1 MAAVEVIEIKG
12 DASSAIEALKKVG
25 IEANKTTQ
33 AAQKSNEAINDGL
46 EALDKQTNGAVSAF
60 RSLQGGIKSA
70 ISAFTTLKG
79 AIIATGLGALLIAV
93 TSLVTYFKQT
103 ERGSDKLAEVMGAL
117 GAAVKVV
124 VDRVIGLG
132 EALFKLFEG
141 DFKGAIEGVTGAFKG
156 LGDEIVRESKR
167 GRELAK
173 MLNDVEDAE
182 RALIAQRAIANKQI
196 AEARLIADDVTKSTD
211 ARIAAVKRA
220 GAIEERV
227 ARQELAVQRQRLN
240 VLQEQAKMGEVTED
254 GLVRIEEARARIS
267 ELEQANI
274 QRRRRLQTETI
285 SLLNE
290 EINKIKELEKARE
303 DAEKVRFEKSQ
314 KGFKE
319 YVDKSVA
326 AANKGAGQV
335 ARVGQFYTDA
345 IAAGTKRTSLDLQ
358 DFAVLTMQ
366 NLDAVSGAISGFA
379 QLAGENTKLGKALAV
394 AQIII
399 DTTQGAMK
407 AYGAY
412 PPPFGAVA
420 AAGVVAA
427 GVASLN
433 KVKST
438 PIPTSGDSVPS
449 TSLQAPTAASTPPQF
464 NIVGQ
469 SNINQLAQSI
479 GGQFQQ
485 PIRAYVVGQD
495 VTTSQQLQRQRIRT
509 ATFG

>member
-1 MAAVEVIEIKG
+1 MATVEVIEIRG
-12 DASSAIEALKKVG
+12 DAKSAIDALKQVG

-46 EALDKQTNGAVSAF
+46 NALDKQTNGAVSAF

-70 ISAFTTLKG
+70 ISAMTTLKG

-93 TSLVTYFKQT
+93 TSLVTYFKET
-103 ERGSDKLAEVMGAL
+103 ERGGDKLAEVMGAL

-124 VDRVIGLG
+124 IDRVIGLG
-132 EALFKLFEG
+132 ESLFKLFEG

-182 RALIAQRAIANKQI
+182 RALISQRAIANKQI
-196 AEARLIADDVTKSTD
+196 AEARLIADDVNKSTE

-227 ARQELAVQRQRLN
+227 ARQELAVQRQRLY
-240 VLQEQAKMGEVTED
+240 VLQEQAKQGEATEE
-254 GLVRIEEARARIS
+254 GLTRIEEARARIS

-274 QRRRRLQTETI
+274 QRRRRLQSETI
-285 SLLNE
+285 GLINE
-290 EINKIKELEKARE
+290 EINKVKELEKARE
-303 DAEKVRFEKSQ
+303 DAEKARLQNSE

-319 YVDKSVA
+319 YVDKSVKA
-326 AANKGAGQV
+326 AELGAGQV
-335 ARVGQFYTDA
+335 SRVGQFYTDA
-345 IAAGTKRTSLDLQ
+345 IAAGTKQTSMDLQ
-358 DFAVLTMQ
+358 DYVTLTLS
-366 NLDAVSGAISGFA
+366 NLDAVSSAISGFA
-379 QLAGENTKLGKALAV
+379 QLAGENTKMGKALAI
-394 AQIII
+394 AQIVV
-399 DTTQGAMK
+399 DTYMGATK
-407 AYGAY
+407 AIATYA
-412 PPPFGAVA
+412 PPFGQIA
-420 AAGVVAA
+420 AAGVI
-427 GVASLN
+427 ASGLANLN

-438 PIPTSGDSVPS
+438 QIPTSGNSTPS
-449 TSLQAPTAASTPPQF
+449 TTITAPTAASAPPQF